1 MLRKVGSL
9 GDRPVTLDEAKD
21 HCEVDYADKDDLI
34 GAQLDAALEFV
45 ADRTGLAVRQQSYRM
60 EMTDW
65 WAGCLDV
72 PVMPVR
78 DVTAVKYIDADGA
91 EQTVDVADY
100 RWSLTATGAVV
111 ELLSTFTAPAVLTDR
126 ADAVR
131 IEFDAGY
138 DVPGVTGSG
147 DNPDLVLPVRIKQ
160 IVLMLVSFW
169 LNNRDAVA
177 ASGVMAVPMG
187 AEALMAQ
194 VRVYR

>member
-21 HCEVDYADKDDLI
+21 HCEVDYDDKDDLI
-34 GAQLDAALEFV
+34 GGQIDAALEFV
-45 ADRTGLAVRQQSYRM
+45 SDRTGLTIRQQSYRL
-60 EMTDW
+60 ERPDW
-65 WAGCLDV
+65 WNGCLDV

-78 DVTAVKYIDADGA
+78 DVTAVKYLDADGA
-91 EQTVDVADY
+91 EQTVNVADY
-100 RWSLTATGAVV
+100 RWSRTATGAVV
-111 ELLSTFTAPAVLTDR
+111 DLLPTFTAPAVQSDR
-126 ADAVR
+126 ADAIR

-138 DVPGVTGSG
+138 DVPDATGAG
-147 DNPDLVLPVRIKQ
+147 DDPDIVLPVRIKQ

-169 LNNRDAVA
+169 FDNRDAVA

>member
-1 MLRKVGSL
+1 M
-9 GDRPVTLDEAKD
+9 
-21 HCEVDYADKDDLI
+21 I

-100 RWSLTATGAVV
+100 RMSRTATGAVV
-111 ELLSTFTAPAVLTDR
+111 ELLPTFTAPAVQSDR

-138 DVPGVTGSG
+138 DVLGVTGSG
-147 DNPDLVLPVRIKQ
+147 DDPDLVLPVRIKQ

-169 LNNRDAVA
+169 FDNRDAVA